1 MWVGVYFKK
10 SFIGQHQTN
19 ELYSLIQREK
29 GITYM
34 NLFTK
39 SKSQKV
45 FEKFLMIASIM
56 IVFLFLWLLLKDIG
70 VFSHILKGGIQ

>member
-1 MWVGVYFKK
+1 
-10 SFIGQHQTN
+10 
-19 ELYSLIQREK
+19 
-29 GITYM
+29 M

-39 SKSQKV
+39 SKLQKV